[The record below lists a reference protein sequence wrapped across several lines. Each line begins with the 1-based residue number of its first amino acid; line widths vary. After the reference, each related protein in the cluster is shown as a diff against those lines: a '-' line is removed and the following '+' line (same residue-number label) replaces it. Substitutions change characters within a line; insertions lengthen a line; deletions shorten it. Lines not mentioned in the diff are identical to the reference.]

1 MASVR
6 PDLIERRLAN
16 NLTAHTS
23 GLVSVCC
30 IIASIFSEFLFPS
43 HVRPFT
49 GIVKLYKKSFPFPHW
64 LPEGRAV
71 SPNSKALEFIVL
83 VHFYQLA
90 VVYYIQVH
98 LQPDNT
104 N

>member
-23 GLVSVCC
+23 GLYYCVH
-30 IIASIFSEFLFPS
+30 IREFLFPS

-64 LPEGRAV
+64 LPKGRAV
-71 SPNSKALEFIVL
+71 SHNSKALEFIVL